1 MPTETAVHPN
11 PDTEPGLRTDRKQEI
26 KARGVALATGGL
38 ATALLLMLAM
48 RVLGLTEIGYPEWLW
63 AAVGTGIVQ
72 GVLLVVPLRG
82 LDRRIPG
89 DPHYLYTPLVG
100 AMVLLVLYMYL
111 APEMRF
117 IILLGWFV
125 ALLFM
130 AGLGGFRAVVT
141 LSAVMTAGYLGVGW
155 LLDRQ
160 GYPLSMTFEAGVA
173 GSVLVI
179 SVYAGVVF
187 ERLRAERREMRDL
200 RLRLADMALTDPLTQ
215 LPNRRHFEEVLRA
228 ELDRVN
234 RYGGKCSV
242 AIADVDFFKHY
253 NDKLGH
259 LAGDRALRELADVMR
274 RELRLH
280 DMVARFGGEEFSMI
294 MINAGKDESLPILE
308 RIRAEVEEHP
318 FRQRDIQPTGRLTIS
333 AGLAAFPEDGT
344 TYEQILGEADEAL
357 YEAKHG
363 GRNQVCVAGESE
375 DGPASG
381 SEPPEEQAS
390 A

>member
-1 MPTETAVHPN
+1 MKE
-11 PDTEPGLRTDRKQEI
+11 ERKQEI
-26 KARGVALATGGL
+26 KARGVTLATGGL
-38 ATALLLMLAM
+38 AMALLLIVGM
-48 RVLGLTEIGYPEWLW
+48 RVLGLTDISYEEWLW
-63 AAVGTGIVQ
+63 AALGTVFIQ
-72 GVLLVVPLRG
+72 GALLVVAVRG
-82 LDRRIPG
+82 LDRHIPG
-89 DPHYLYTPLVG
+89 DPHYLYTPLLG
-100 AMVLLVLYMYL
+100 AMVLLALYMYL

-141 LSAVMTAGYLGVGW
+141 LSTVMTLGYLTVGW

-160 GYPLSMTFEAGVA
+160 GYPLSLAFEGGVA
-173 GSVLVI
+173 GSVFVI

-187 ERLRAERREMRDL
+187 EQLRAERREMRDL

-228 ELDRVN
+228 ELDRVR
-234 RYGGKCSV
+234 RYGGQCSV

-259 LAGDRALRELADVMR
+259 LAGDRALMELADVMR
-274 RELRLH
+274 REIRLH

-294 MINAGKDESLPILE
+294 MINAGKDEALPILE
-308 RIRAEVEEHP
+308 RLRTEVEEHP

-333 AGLAAFPEDGT
+333 AGLASFPEDGT
-344 TYEQILGEADEAL
+344 TYEEILGEADAAL
-357 YEAKHG
+357 YEAKHA
-363 GRNQVCVAGESE
+363 GRNQVRVAGEE
-375 DGPASG
+375 KEEAS
-381 SEPPEEQAS
+381 P
-390 A
+390 

>member
-1 MPTETAVHPN
+1 MKPE
-11 PDTEPGLRTDRKQEI
+11 RKQEI

-48 RVLGLTEIGYPEWLW
+48 RVLGLTEIGYEEWLW
-63 AAVGTGIVQ
+63 AAVGTAAMQGLLLILPVQ
-72 GVLLVVPLRG
+72 G
-82 LDRRIPG
+82 LDERIPG
-89 DPHYLYTPLVG
+89 DPHYLYTPLLG
-100 AMVLLVLYMYL
+100 AMLLLVLYMYL

-117 IILLGWFV
+117 IILLAWFV

-130 AGLGGFRAVVT
+130 AGLGGFWAVVG
-141 LSAVMTAGYLGVGW
+141 LSSVMTLGYLGVGW
-155 LLDRQ
+155 LLDSQ
-160 GYPLSMTFEAGVA
+160 GYPLSMAFEGGVA
-173 GSVLVI
+173 GSVFVI
-179 SVYAGVVF
+179 SIYAGMVF
-187 ERLRAERREMRDL
+187 ERLRAERQEMRDL
-200 RLRLADMALTDPLTQ
+200 RMRLADMALTDPLTQ

-308 RIRAEVEEHP
+308 RIRAEVEDHP

-344 TYEQILGEADEAL
+344 TYEEILGEADAAL
-357 YEAKHG
+357 YEAKHA
-363 GRNQVCVAGESE
+363 GRNQVCVAGEMPDE
-375 DGPASG
+375 TKAS
-381 SEPPEEQAS
+381 
-390 A
+390 

>member
-1 MPTETAVHPN
+1 MPTETAVHPS
-11 PDTEPGLRTDRKQEI
+11 PDVGPGLRTERKQEI

-38 ATALLLMLAM
+38 ATALLLMLGM
-48 RVLGLTEIGYPEWLW
+48 RVLGLSRVGYEQWLW
-63 AAVGTGIVQ
+63 AAVGTAIVQ
-72 GVLLVVPLRG
+72 GVLMFVPLQG

-89 DPHYLYTPLVG
+89 DPHYLYTPLLG
-100 AMVLLVLYMYL
+100 AMALLVLYMYL

-130 AGLGGFRAVVT
+130 VGLGGFRAVVT
-141 LSAVMTAGYLGVGW
+141 LSAFMTAGYLGVDW
-155 LLDRQ
+155 LLYRQ

-187 ERLRAERREMRDL
+187 ERLRAERQEMRDL

-215 LPNRRHFEEVLRA
+215 LPNRRHFEQVLRA

-344 TYEQILGEADEAL
+344 TYEEILGQADDAL

-363 GRNQVCVAGESE
+363 GRNQVYVAGEMPDDTGTG
-375 DGPASG
+375 DGPD
-381 SEPPEEQAS
+381 EEEAT